1 MLSEKLKKVLE
12 DLSNEESTNKKIEKL
27 SNYLKDE
34 EINEILLQILHKTY
48 DKRQN
53 RYYMD
58 IKTLEKIKKQLKPK
72 ETSQVD
78 KNIIQEVLNELE
90 KISNK
95 VPLRERITGHAAMEL
110 VIENLNKLDKNMQDI
125 FIKVINRDLKIGM
138 NIKNI
143 NKAIENAE
151 LNKIYTTPYH
161 GAEVLKLNKL
171 RKNLKKYDNLIVDEK
186 MDGMYAAI
194 GKNYSESRAGNTLHL
209 DFIFNDLINEFNKNN
224 EDNILI
230 GELLLKG
237 FDRKTANGIINSYT
251 SILQKLNDYNINY
264 EEINSET
271 INTIN
276 NLIKETK
283 NKREIKLL
291 KDLKKDIIEFK
302 KRYEIDINNIKND
315 IYYVIWDIIP
325 RKNYEKGIDET
336 HLIKRRKKLEQFFN
350 NNTKL
355 SNEKSKIKLV
365 NYIVTNNLHEIAV
378 FLYDILQKGGE
389 GVIVKQ
395 PDAEF
400 KTTKSNQMKIK
411 MEVTCDLK
419 IVGFLPGK
427 KGSKFENT
435 LGSLIVKSKDGKVI
449 TQPAGISEE
458 LRDEIWN
465 NKEKFLGK
473 IVEVKANGIT
483 KAKDKEEYALLHPS
497 LNEIREDKIE
507 ADSLED
513 ILKNFNMIEQVKK
526 LLELEHLELDKNKQ
540 FNNEIKLNI

>member
-1 MLSEKLKKVLE
+1 
-12 DLSNEESTNKKIEKL
+12 
-27 SNYLKDE
+27 
-34 EINEILLQILHKTY
+34 
-48 DKRQN
+48 
-53 RYYMD
+53 
-58 IKTLEKIKKQLKPK
+58 
-72 ETSQVD
+72 
-78 KNIIQEVLNELE
+78 
-90 KISNK
+90 
-95 VPLRERITGHAAMEL
+95 
-110 VIENLNKLDKNMQDI
+110 
-125 FIKVINRDLKIGM
+125 
-138 NIKNI
+138 
-143 NKAIENAE
+143 
-151 LNKIYTTPYH
+151 
-161 GAEVLKLNKL
+161 
-171 RKNLKKYDNLIVDEK
+171 
-186 MDGMYAAI
+186 
-194 GKNYSESRAGNTLHL
+194 
-209 DFIFNDLINEFNKNN
+209 
-224 EDNILI
+224 
-230 GELLLKG
+230 
-237 FDRKTANGIINSYT
+237 
-251 SILQKLNDYNINY
+251 
-264 EEINSET
+264 
-271 INTIN
+271 
-276 NLIKETK
+276 
-283 NKREIKLL
+283 
-291 KDLKKDIIEFK
+291 LKKDIIEFK